1 MIQKAPLSTYE
12 AKGETLRPRRFR
24 LLRVALLLVAVLT
37 VWVGGDLTYV
47 ITGAETDY
55 AAPADVII
63 VLGCNP
69 YATRGGPSLCL
80 SSRGRHAADLYHRG
94 LAQHIIASGG
104 YTENGPTE
112 ASVMLGVLVSDGVPE
127 SAVVLEER
135 AHNTIQNIG
144 YSQEIMLRYNWVTAI
159 LVTEPYHIKRAT
171 LVAQDAGLRVYP
183 SPAVDSPLWRNPE
196 ERNFRVLRDTL
207 SLVLYQLKVATGN
220 RE

>member
-1 MIQKAPLSTYE
+1 MIQKASLAPYQPNV
-12 AKGETLRPRRFR
+12 AARPRRRFR
-24 LLRVALLLVAVLT
+24 PTQAVLLLLAMLAVWL
-37 VWVGGDLTYV
+37 GGDLAYV
-47 ITGAETDY
+47 LIGAETDY

-69 YATRGGPSLCL
+69 YAPRGGPSLCL
-80 SSRGRHAADLYHRG
+80 SSRGRHAAGLYHKG
-94 LAQHIIASGG
+94 LAPHIIASGG

-112 ASVMLGVLVSDGVPE
+112 ASVMLRVLTGEGVPE
-127 SAVVLEER
+127 SAVILEEQ

-144 YSQEIMLRYNWVTAI
+144 YSQEIMRRNNWVTAI
-159 LVTEPYHIKRAT
+159 LVTEPYHIKRAS
-171 LVAQDAGLRVYP
+171 LIAQDAGLRVYP
-183 SPAVDSPLWRNPE
+183 SPAVDSPLWRNPD

>member
-1 MIQKAPLSTYE
+1 MIQKAPLAPYE
-12 AKGETLRPRRFR
+12 PHLETPYRRRSRP
-24 LLRVALLLVAVLT
+24 LRVALLLAAMLAVWL
-37 VWVGGDLTYV
+37 GGDLAYV
-47 ITGAETDY
+47 IIGAETDY

-69 YATRGGPSLCL
+69 YATRGGPSVCL
-80 SSRGRHAADLYHRG
+80 SSRGRHAADLYHEG

-112 ASVMLGVLVSDGVPE
+112 ASVMLGVLISEGVPE
-127 SAVVLEER
+127 SAVILEEQ

-144 YSQEIMLRYNWVTAI
+144 YSQEIMLRNKWVGAI

-183 SPAVDSPLWRNPE
+183 SPAVDSPLWRNPY

>member
-1 MIQKAPLSTYE
+1 MTQRPPLAPYE
-12 AKGETLRPRRFR
+12 PNADTRPRRRFR
-24 LLRVALLLVAVLT
+24 PSRVALLLLAMVAVWL
-37 VWVGGDLTYV
+37 GGDLAYV
-47 ITGAETDY
+47 LVGAETDY

-63 VLGCNP
+63 VLGCSP
-69 YATRGGPSLCL
+69 YAPRGGPSLCL
-80 SSRGRHAADLYHRG
+80 SSRGHHAADLYHRG
-94 LAQHIIASGG
+94 LAPRIIASGG
-104 YTENGPTE
+104 YTDNGPTE
-112 ASVMLGVLVSDGVPE
+112 ASVMLRVLTSEGVPE
-127 SAVVLEER
+127 AAVILEEQ

-144 YSQEIMLRYNWVTAI
+144 YSQEIMRRNNWSTAI

-183 SPAVDSPLWRNPE
+183 SPAVDSPLWRNPD